1 MYTPL
6 AIKTNYSLLSSLID
20 IKKLVAYALKNN
32 IKSLAITD
40 NNLYGMMEFYKT
52 CLANNIKP
60 IIGLDITIENNHVY
74 LYAKDYLG
82 YKSLIKLSTIQT
94 EREVNLTDIENN
106 NTNLISIVPL
116 EYNSMYSKIST
127 IIPDTY
133 ISYKTNEEEQQAR
146 NITEHAV
153 FLRLAIYIDE
163 SDAKYLRYLYC
174 IRDGK
179 TILDDFDYDFTDLYL
194 DIDNIYNLSSN
205 TGLIETNKISDMC
218 NFSFPESKLLLPI
231 FDETNG
237 LSTHDYLTN
246 LAKAGLNRRLD
257 GKVPLKYLERLLY
270 ELDIINKM
278 GFSNYFLV
286 VYDFIKYAKKNKI
299 LVGPGRGSGAGSLVC
314 FCLGIT
320 EIDPIKYD
328 LLFERFLNPE
338 RISMPD
344 IDTDFPDI
352 YRDQVID
359 YVVNK
364 YGKKRVSGIITFGT
378 LAAKQA
384 IRDVSRVL
392 NIPTYQVELIT
403 KRIPGYTNQKLKD
416 FYTNDIEL
424 KKIIDSDQKLVN
436 MYKIA
441 CKVEG
446 YPRHISSHAAGI
458 IMCQKDLDEVIPL
471 TKNNDIYLSGFP
483 MEYLEELG
491 LLKMDFLGLKTLTTI
506 MHILNNIKENENI
519 DIDFNKIPLDD
530 KKVLELFS
538 KADTTGIFQF
548 ESAGMKN
555 FLRNLKPDSFED
567 IFAAIALF
575 RPGPASNID
584 SYIRRK
590 ENKEA
595 ITYLDKVLEPILKP
609 TKGIIIY
616 QEQIIQIANIFAG
629 YTLGEA
635 DILRRAMSKKK
646 MDVLKNEEDKFIRKS
661 VELGHDSKIAKQ
673 IFDLILNFANYGF
686 NRSHSVAYSL
696 IAYKM
701 AYLKVYYP
709 KYFYSS
715 LLSSV
720 IGSDIKTKEYIS
732 EAKTHNIKILKPDIN
747 YSGMNYI
754 VEEEGI
760 RFPLSAIK
768 SIGNVSAANIINNR
782 KDKYTDIFDF
792 MIKTQGTTNIKVL
805 ESLIDSGCF
814 DNFNYNR
821 HTLITNL
828 NSIINYGELVQD
840 LDSEYVLKPELELV
854 EEYSKDYI
862 IAKEKEVFGFYL
874 SNHPTTA
881 YKDKYPNIISL
892 DKLPDYFNKT
902 VSFIVLVEKA
912 RVIKT
917 KKNEDMMFF
926 DGSDEY
932 RKGEFTM
939 FPKTYQK
946 YRDLK
951 VGNIIKVEGKVERR
965 YNDFNIIV
973 EKIEKL

>member
-1 MYTPL
+1 
-6 AIKTNYSLLSSLID
+6 
-20 IKKLVAYALKNN
+20 
-32 IKSLAITD
+32 
-40 NNLYGMMEFYKT
+40 
-52 CLANNIKP
+52 
-60 IIGLDITIENNHVY
+60 
-74 LYAKDYLG
+74 
-82 YKSLIKLSTIQT
+82 
-94 EREVNLTDIENN
+94 
-106 NTNLISIVPL
+106 
-116 EYNSMYSKIST
+116 
-127 IIPDTY
+127 
-133 ISYKTNEEEQQAR
+133 
-146 NITEHAV
+146 
-153 FLRLAIYIDE
+153 
-163 SDAKYLRYLYC
+163 
-174 IRDGK
+174 
-179 TILDDFDYDFTDLYL
+179 
-194 DIDNIYNLSSN
+194 
-205 TGLIETNKISDMC
+205 
-218 NFSFPESKLLLPI
+218 
-231 FDETNG
+231 
-237 LSTHDYLTN
+237 
-246 LAKAGLNRRLD
+246 
-257 GKVPLKYLERLLY
+257 
-270 ELDIINKM
+270 
-278 GFSNYFLV
+278 
-286 VYDFIKYAKKNKI
+286 
-299 LVGPGRGSGAGSLVC
+299 
-314 FCLGIT
+314 
-320 EIDPIKYD
+320 
-328 LLFERFLNPE
+328 
-338 RISMPD
+338 
-344 IDTDFPDI
+344 
-352 YRDQVID
+352 
-359 YVVNK
+359 
-364 YGKKRVSGIITFGT
+364 
-378 LAAKQA
+378 
-384 IRDVSRVL
+384 
-392 NIPTYQVELIT
+392 
-403 KRIPGYTNQKLKD
+403 
-416 FYTNDIEL
+416 
-424 KKIIDSDQKLVN
+424 
-436 MYKIA
+436 
-441 CKVEG
+441 
-446 YPRHISSHAAGI
+446 
-458 IMCQKDLDEVIPL
+458 
-471 TKNNDIYLSGFP
+471 
-483 MEYLEELG
+483 
-491 LLKMDFLGLKTLTTI
+491 
-506 MHILNNIKENENI
+506 
-519 DIDFNKIPLDD
+519 
-530 KKVLELFS
+530 
-538 KADTTGIFQF
+538 
-548 ESAGMKN
+548 
-555 FLRNLKPDSFED
+555 
-567 IFAAIALF
+567 
-575 RPGPASNID
+575 
-584 SYIRRK
+584 
-590 ENKEA
+590 
-595 ITYLDKVLEPILKP
+595 
-609 TKGIIIY
+609 
-616 QEQIIQIANIFAG
+616 
-629 YTLGEA
+629 
-635 DILRRAMSKKK
+635 

-661 VELGHDSKIAKQ
+661 VELGHDPKVAKQ

-732 EAKTHNIKILKPDIN
+732 EAKSHNIKILKPDIN

-754 VEEEGI
+754 VEEEEI

-902 VSFIVLVEKA
+902 VSFVVLVEKA

-939 FPKTYQK
+939 FPKIYQK